1 MEFYFIRF
9 ILRFTF
15 SVYLGPCMSMYV
27 NVKFSG
33 KFPETL
39 CRLRVGD
46 GDGDVDGED
55 LPPGQD
61 SLISHITPTPAMASP
76 ACLVNF
82 YSCFALQTIK
92 NNQRTEWRSE
102 LS

>member
-1 MEFYFIRF
+1 
-9 ILRFTF
+9 
-15 SVYLGPCMSMYV
+15 MSMYV
-27 NVKFSG
+27 NVKFPG

-39 CRLRVGD
+39 CRLGVR
-46 GDGDVDGED
+46 DGDVDVDGEC

-61 SLISHITPTPAMASP
+61 SLISHITPTPAIASP